1 MVKPIYS
8 REGSN
13 VAIVEDGRVIAETG
27 GDYTEG
33 PHIYQEF
40 YPLPSFDGRY
50 PVIGS
55 WIVNGHAC
63 GMGIRED
70 DGLITRNTSRFLPH
84 LFRKS
89 PAAKPPVMN
98 PKAAARTAE
107 GGPRSPGDAND
118 PLWDPWLDR

>member
-13 VAIVEDGRVIAETG
+13 IAIVQGGRTIAETG
-27 GDYTEG
+27 GDYAEG
-33 PHIYQEF
+33 LHVYQEF
-40 YPLPSFDGRY
+40 HPLPSFDGRY

-55 WIVNGHAC
+55 WIVNGYAC

-89 PAAKPPVMN
+89 ATDKPPMMN
-98 PKAAARTAE
+98 PKKRPVPGE
-107 GGPRSPGDAND
+107 QPRPLTDTND
-118 PLWDPWLDR
+118 PLWDLWLDR